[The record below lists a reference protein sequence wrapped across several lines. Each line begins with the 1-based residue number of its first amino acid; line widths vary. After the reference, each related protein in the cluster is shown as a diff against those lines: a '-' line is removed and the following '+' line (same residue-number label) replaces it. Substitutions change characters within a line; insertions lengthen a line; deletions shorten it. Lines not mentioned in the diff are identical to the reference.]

1 MQGISTVDCA
11 KAIAAAACYSG
22 DAWDLVL
29 DKSKVTKA
37 LPIFVVL
44 TVAATGSEMDCGS
57 VISNPETKD
66 KYDFDSPWMRPS
78 CAFMDPTHTFTVPKK
93 QTAAGTVDIMSH
105 VLEAYFSR
113 AQGFMQ
119 DRIAEALLKTCIVN
133 GNIALDN
140 PTDYDARAN
149 LMWASSWAINGL
161 TSCGKGQAWS
171 VHQIEHMCE
180 NDDLQKREALLKE
193 VEFNCRI
200 GQKIGAKALVI
211 NMPKNSF
218 ESGKPYEKE
227 PEQILSDSTAILNC
241 LCELAQK
248 YGIGIGVEVIGSK
261 RSSIRTV
268 RQVNSLFKTV
278 NYPNLGYVL
287 DPYNLFTYDKTL
299 TFDSILEA
307 DPTRIFAAHIN
318 QSEED
323 LPIHLLCK
331 ENRSLCDRGV
341 MNIDRYMK
349 NLQTIG
355 YDGPVS
361 IEVFPKDYWE
371 DDAEWIV
378 SECYKTTKAFMEKNG
393 FIDTVC

>member
-1 MQGISTVDCA
+1 MNNFDLYLNTHVFFGREAASNIPQNINCYGNRVLMVYGGGSIFKNGVYEEVTTILQNGGIEYIELGGIDPNPRIASVREGAKICKENNIDVVLAVGGGSTVDCA

-44 TVAATGSEMDCGS
+44 TVAATGSEMDCGA

-105 VLEAYFSR
+105 VLEAYFIR

-171 VHQIEHMCE
+171 VHQIEHM
-180 NDDLQKREALLKE
+180 L
-193 VEFNCRI
+193 
-200 GQKIGAKALVI
+200 
-211 NMPKNSF
+211 
-218 ESGKPYEKE
+218 SGYYD
-227 PEQILSDSTAILNC
+227 ITHGVGLAILTPVWM
-241 LCELAQK
+241 E
-248 YGIGIGVEVIGSK
+248 
-261 RSSIRTV
+261 
-268 RQVNSLFKTV
+268 
-278 NYPNLGYVL
+278 YVL
-287 DPYNLFTYDKTL
+287 DESSVDKFAEYAKNVWDVDDNDKWNAAREGIRKTRECFTSWGMPTKLSELDIDDRYFRDMAQKAAVRGLDSAYKPLFERDIVN
-299 TFDSILEA
+299 IL
-307 DPTRIFAAHIN
+307 
-318 QSEED
+318 
-323 LPIHLLCK
+323 K
-331 ENRSLCDRGV
+331 RSL
-341 MNIDRYMK
+341 
-349 NLQTIG
+349 
-355 YDGPVS
+355 
-361 IEVFPKDYWE
+361 
-371 DDAEWIV
+371 
-378 SECYKTTKAFMEKNG
+378 
-393 FIDTVC
+393 

>member
-1 MQGISTVDCA
+1 MNNFDLYLNTHVFFGREAASNIPQNINCYGNRVLMVYGGGSIFKNGVYEEVTTILQNGGIEYIELGGIDPNPRIASVREGAKICKENNIDVVLAVGGGSTVDCA

-44 TVAATGSEMDCGS
+44 TVAATGSEMDCGA

-133 GNIALDN
+133 GNVALDN

-171 VHQIEHMCE
+171 VHQIEHM
-180 NDDLQKREALLKE
+180 L
-193 VEFNCRI
+193 
-200 GQKIGAKALVI
+200 
-211 NMPKNSF
+211 
-218 ESGKPYEKE
+218 SGYYD
-227 PEQILSDSTAILNC
+227 ITHGVGLAILTPVWM
-241 LCELAQK
+241 E
-248 YGIGIGVEVIGSK
+248 
-261 RSSIRTV
+261 
-268 RQVNSLFKTV
+268 
-278 NYPNLGYVL
+278 YVL
-287 DPYNLFTYDKTL
+287 DESSVDKFAEYAKNVWDVDDNDKWNAAREGIRKTRECFTSWGMPTKLSELDIDDRYFRDMAQKAAVRGLDSAYKPLFERDIVN
-299 TFDSILEA
+299 IL
-307 DPTRIFAAHIN
+307 
-318 QSEED
+318 
-323 LPIHLLCK
+323 K
-331 ENRSLCDRGV
+331 RSL
-341 MNIDRYMK
+341 
-349 NLQTIG
+349 
-355 YDGPVS
+355 
-361 IEVFPKDYWE
+361 
-371 DDAEWIV
+371 
-378 SECYKTTKAFMEKNG
+378 
-393 FIDTVC
+393 

>member
-1 MQGISTVDCA
+1 MNNFDLYLNTHVFFGREAASNIPQNINCYGNRALMVYGGGSIFKNGVYEEVTTILQNGGIEYIELGGIDPNPRIASVREGAKICKENNIDVVLAVGGGSTVDCA

-44 TVAATGSEMDCGS
+44 TVAATGSEMDCGA

-133 GNIALDN
+133 GNVALDN

-171 VHQIEHMCE
+171 VHQIEHM
-180 NDDLQKREALLKE
+180 L
-193 VEFNCRI
+193 
-200 GQKIGAKALVI
+200 
-211 NMPKNSF
+211 
-218 ESGKPYEKE
+218 SGYYD
-227 PEQILSDSTAILNC
+227 ITHGVGLAILTPVWM
-241 LCELAQK
+241 E
-248 YGIGIGVEVIGSK
+248 
-261 RSSIRTV
+261 
-268 RQVNSLFKTV
+268 
-278 NYPNLGYVL
+278 YVL
-287 DPYNLFTYDKTL
+287 DESSVDKFAEYAKNVWDVDDNDKWNAAREGIRKTRECFTSWGMPTKLSELDIDDRYFGDMAQKAAVRGLDSAYKPLF
-299 TFDSILEA
+299 
-307 DPTRIFAAHIN
+307 
-318 QSEED
+318 EED
-323 LPIHLLCK
+323 IVNILK
-331 ENRSLCDRGV
+331 RSL
-341 MNIDRYMK
+341 
-349 NLQTIG
+349 
-355 YDGPVS
+355 
-361 IEVFPKDYWE
+361 
-371 DDAEWIV
+371 
-378 SECYKTTKAFMEKNG
+378 
-393 FIDTVC
+393 

>member
-1 MQGISTVDCA
+1 MNNFDLYLNTHVFFGRKAASNIPQNINGYGNRVLMVYGGGSIFKNGVYEEVTTILQNGGIKYIELGGIDPNPRIASVREGAKICKENNIDVVLAVGGGSTVDCA

-44 TVAATGSEMDCGS
+44 TVAATGSEMDCGA

-171 VHQIEHMCE
+171 VHQIEHM
-180 NDDLQKREALLKE
+180 
-193 VEFNCRI
+193 
-200 GQKIGAKALVI
+200 
-211 NMPKNSF
+211 
-218 ESGKPYEKE
+218 
-227 PEQILSDSTAILNC
+227 LSAYYDITHGVGLAILTPVWM
-241 LCELAQK
+241 E
-248 YGIGIGVEVIGSK
+248 
-261 RSSIRTV
+261 
-268 RQVNSLFKTV
+268 
-278 NYPNLGYVL
+278 YVL
-287 DPYNLFTYDKTL
+287 DESSVDKFAEYAKNVWDVDDNDKWNAAREGIRKTRECFTSWGMPTKLSELDIDDSYFRDMAQKAAVRGLDSAYKPLFEGDIVN
-299 TFDSILEA
+299 IL
-307 DPTRIFAAHIN
+307 
-318 QSEED
+318 
-323 LPIHLLCK
+323 K
-331 ENRSLCDRGV
+331 RSL
-341 MNIDRYMK
+341 
-349 NLQTIG
+349 
-355 YDGPVS
+355 
-361 IEVFPKDYWE
+361 
-371 DDAEWIV
+371 
-378 SECYKTTKAFMEKNG
+378 
-393 FIDTVC
+393 

>member
-1 MQGISTVDCA
+1 MNNFDLYLNTHVFFGREATSNIPQNINCYGNRVLMVYGGGSIFKNGVYEEVTTILQNGGIEYIELGGIDPNPRIASVREGAKICKENNIDVVLAVGGGSTVDCA

-44 TVAATGSEMDCGS
+44 TVAATGSEMDCGA

-171 VHQIEHMCE
+171 VHQIEHM
-180 NDDLQKREALLKE
+180 L
-193 VEFNCRI
+193 
-200 GQKIGAKALVI
+200 
-211 NMPKNSF
+211 
-218 ESGKPYEKE
+218 SGYYD
-227 PEQILSDSTAILNC
+227 ITHGVGLAILTPVWM
-241 LCELAQK
+241 E
-248 YGIGIGVEVIGSK
+248 
-261 RSSIRTV
+261 
-268 RQVNSLFKTV
+268 
-278 NYPNLGYVL
+278 YVL
-287 DPYNLFTYDKTL
+287 DESSVDKFAEYAKNVWDVDDNDKWNAAREGIRKTRECFTSWGMPTKLSELDIDDRYFGDMAQKAAVRGLDSAYKPLF
-299 TFDSILEA
+299 
-307 DPTRIFAAHIN
+307 
-318 QSEED
+318 EED
-323 LPIHLLCK
+323 IVNILK
-331 ENRSLCDRGV
+331 RSL
-341 MNIDRYMK
+341 
-349 NLQTIG
+349 
-355 YDGPVS
+355 
-361 IEVFPKDYWE
+361 
-371 DDAEWIV
+371 
-378 SECYKTTKAFMEKNG
+378 
-393 FIDTVC
+393 

>member
-1 MQGISTVDCA
+1 MNNFDLYLNTHVFFGREAASNIPQNINCYGNRVLMVYGGGSIFKNGVYEEVTTILQNGGIEYIELGGIDPNPRIASVREGAKICKENNIDVVLAVGGGSTVDCA

-44 TVAATGSEMDCGS
+44 TVAATGSEMDCGA

-171 VHQIEHMCE
+171 VHQIEHM
-180 NDDLQKREALLKE
+180 L
-193 VEFNCRI
+193 
-200 GQKIGAKALVI
+200 
-211 NMPKNSF
+211 
-218 ESGKPYEKE
+218 SGYYD
-227 PEQILSDSTAILNC
+227 ITHGVGLAILTPVWM
-241 LCELAQK
+241 E
-248 YGIGIGVEVIGSK
+248 
-261 RSSIRTV
+261 
-268 RQVNSLFKTV
+268 
-278 NYPNLGYVL
+278 YVL
-287 DPYNLFTYDKTL
+287 DESSVDKFAEYAKNVWDVDDNDKWNAAREGIRKTRECFTSWGMPTKLSELDIDDSYFRDMAQKAAVRGLDSAYKPLFEGDIVN
-299 TFDSILEA
+299 IL
-307 DPTRIFAAHIN
+307 
-318 QSEED
+318 
-323 LPIHLLCK
+323 K
-331 ENRSLCDRGV
+331 RSL
-341 MNIDRYMK
+341 
-349 NLQTIG
+349 
-355 YDGPVS
+355 
-361 IEVFPKDYWE
+361 
-371 DDAEWIV
+371 
-378 SECYKTTKAFMEKNG
+378 
-393 FIDTVC
+393 

>member
-1 MQGISTVDCA
+1 MNNFDLYLNTHVFFGREAASNIPQNINCYGNRVLMVYGGGSIFKNGVYEEVTTILQNGGIEYIELGGIDPNPRIASVREGAKICKENNIDVVLAVGGGSTVDCA

-44 TVAATGSEMDCGS
+44 TVAATGSEMDCGA

-133 GNIALDN
+133 GNVALDN

-171 VHQIEHMCE
+171 VHQIEHM
-180 NDDLQKREALLKE
+180 L
-193 VEFNCRI
+193 
-200 GQKIGAKALVI
+200 
-211 NMPKNSF
+211 
-218 ESGKPYEKE
+218 SGYYD
-227 PEQILSDSTAILNC
+227 ITHGVGLAILTPVWM
-241 LCELAQK
+241 E
-248 YGIGIGVEVIGSK
+248 
-261 RSSIRTV
+261 
-268 RQVNSLFKTV
+268 
-278 NYPNLGYVL
+278 YVL
-287 DPYNLFTYDKTL
+287 DESSVDKFAEYAKNVWDVDDNDKWNAAREGIRKTRECFTSWGMPTKLSELDIADRYFGDMAQKAAVRGLDTAYKPLF
-299 TFDSILEA
+299 
-307 DPTRIFAAHIN
+307 
-318 QSEED
+318 EED
-323 LPIHLLCK
+323 IVNILK
-331 ENRSLCDRGV
+331 RSL
-341 MNIDRYMK
+341 
-349 NLQTIG
+349 
-355 YDGPVS
+355 
-361 IEVFPKDYWE
+361 
-371 DDAEWIV
+371 
-378 SECYKTTKAFMEKNG
+378 
-393 FIDTVC
+393 

>member
-1 MQGISTVDCA
+1 MNNFDLYLNTHVFFGRKAASNIPQNINGYGNRVLMVYGGGSIFKNGVYEEVTTILQNGGIEYIELGGIDPNPRIASVREGAKICRENNIDVVLAVGGGSTVDCA

-44 TVAATGSEMDCGS
+44 TVAATGSEMDCGA

-171 VHQIEHMCE
+171 VHQIEHM
-180 NDDLQKREALLKE
+180 
-193 VEFNCRI
+193 
-200 GQKIGAKALVI
+200 
-211 NMPKNSF
+211 
-218 ESGKPYEKE
+218 
-227 PEQILSDSTAILNC
+227 LSAYYDITHGVGLAILTPVWM
-241 LCELAQK
+241 E
-248 YGIGIGVEVIGSK
+248 
-261 RSSIRTV
+261 
-268 RQVNSLFKTV
+268 
-278 NYPNLGYVL
+278 YVL
-287 DPYNLFTYDKTL
+287 DESSVDKFAEYAKNVWDVDDNDKWNAAREGIRKTRECFTSWGMPTKLSELDIDDSYFRDMAQKAAVRGLDSAYKPLFEGDIVN
-299 TFDSILEA
+299 IL
-307 DPTRIFAAHIN
+307 
-318 QSEED
+318 
-323 LPIHLLCK
+323 K
-331 ENRSLCDRGV
+331 RSL
-341 MNIDRYMK
+341 
-349 NLQTIG
+349 
-355 YDGPVS
+355 
-361 IEVFPKDYWE
+361 
-371 DDAEWIV
+371 
-378 SECYKTTKAFMEKNG
+378 
-393 FIDTVC
+393 

>member
-1 MQGISTVDCA
+1 MNNFDLYLNTHVFFGRGAASNIPQNINCYGNRVLMVYGGGSIFKNGVYEEVTTILQNGGIEYIELGGIDPNPRIASVREGAKICKENNIDVVLAVGGGSTVHCA

-113 AQGFMQ
+113 AQGFIQ

-171 VHQIEHMCE
+171 VHQIEHM
-180 NDDLQKREALLKE
+180 L
-193 VEFNCRI
+193 
-200 GQKIGAKALVI
+200 
-211 NMPKNSF
+211 
-218 ESGKPYEKE
+218 SGYYD
-227 PEQILSDSTAILNC
+227 ITHGVGLAILTPVWM
-241 LCELAQK
+241 E
-248 YGIGIGVEVIGSK
+248 
-261 RSSIRTV
+261 
-268 RQVNSLFKTV
+268 
-278 NYPNLGYVL
+278 YVL
-287 DPYNLFTYDKTL
+287 DESSVDKFAEYAKNVWDVDDNDKWNAAREGIRKTRECFTSWGMPTKLSELDIDDSYFRDMAQKAAVRGLDSAYKPLF
-299 TFDSILEA
+299 
-307 DPTRIFAAHIN
+307 
-318 QSEED
+318 EED
-323 LPIHLLCK
+323 IVNILK
-331 ENRSLCDRGV
+331 RSL
-341 MNIDRYMK
+341 
-349 NLQTIG
+349 
-355 YDGPVS
+355 
-361 IEVFPKDYWE
+361 
-371 DDAEWIV
+371 
-378 SECYKTTKAFMEKNG
+378 
-393 FIDTVC
+393 

>member
-1 MQGISTVDCA
+1 MNNFDLYLNTHVFFGREAASNIPQNINCYGNRVLMVYGGGSIFKNGVYEEVTTILQNGGIEYIELGGIDPNPRIASVREGAKICKENNIDVVLAVGGGSTVDCA

-44 TVAATGSEMDCGS
+44 TVAATGSEMDCGA

-171 VHQIEHMCE
+171 VHQIEHM
-180 NDDLQKREALLKE
+180 L
-193 VEFNCRI
+193 
-200 GQKIGAKALVI
+200 
-211 NMPKNSF
+211 
-218 ESGKPYEKE
+218 SGYYD
-227 PEQILSDSTAILNC
+227 ITHGVGLAILTPVWM
-241 LCELAQK
+241 E
-248 YGIGIGVEVIGSK
+248 
-261 RSSIRTV
+261 
-268 RQVNSLFKTV
+268 
-278 NYPNLGYVL
+278 YVL
-287 DPYNLFTYDKTL
+287 DESSVDKFAEYAKNVWDVDDNDKWNAAREGIRKTRECFTSWGMPTKLSELDIDDRYFGDMAQKAAVRGLDSAYKPLF
-299 TFDSILEA
+299 
-307 DPTRIFAAHIN
+307 
-318 QSEED
+318 EED
-323 LPIHLLCK
+323 IVNILK
-331 ENRSLCDRGV
+331 RSL
-341 MNIDRYMK
+341 
-349 NLQTIG
+349 
-355 YDGPVS
+355 
-361 IEVFPKDYWE
+361 
-371 DDAEWIV
+371 
-378 SECYKTTKAFMEKNG
+378 
-393 FIDTVC
+393 

>member
-1 MQGISTVDCA
+1 MNNFDLYLNTHVFFGREATSNIPQNINCYGNRVLMVYGGGSIFKNGVYEEVTTILQNGGIEYIELGGIDPNPRIASVREGAKICKENNIDVVLAVGGGSTVDCA

-44 TVAATGSEMDCGS
+44 TVAATGSEMDCGA

-93 QTAAGTVDIMSH
+93 QTAAGTVDIISH

-171 VHQIEHMCE
+171 VHQIEHM
-180 NDDLQKREALLKE
+180 L
-193 VEFNCRI
+193 
-200 GQKIGAKALVI
+200 
-211 NMPKNSF
+211 
-218 ESGKPYEKE
+218 SGYYD
-227 PEQILSDSTAILNC
+227 ITHGVGLAILTPVWM
-241 LCELAQK
+241 E
-248 YGIGIGVEVIGSK
+248 
-261 RSSIRTV
+261 
-268 RQVNSLFKTV
+268 
-278 NYPNLGYVL
+278 YVL
-287 DPYNLFTYDKTL
+287 DESSVDKFAEYAKNVWDVDDNDKWNAAREGIRKTRECFTSWGMPTKLSELDIDDRYFRDMAQKAAVRGLDSAYKPLF
-299 TFDSILEA
+299 
-307 DPTRIFAAHIN
+307 
-318 QSEED
+318 EED
-323 LPIHLLCK
+323 IVNILK
-331 ENRSLCDRGV
+331 RSL
-341 MNIDRYMK
+341 
-349 NLQTIG
+349 
-355 YDGPVS
+355 
-361 IEVFPKDYWE
+361 
-371 DDAEWIV
+371 
-378 SECYKTTKAFMEKNG
+378 
-393 FIDTVC
+393 

>member
-1 MQGISTVDCA
+1 MNNFDLYLNTHVFFGREAASNIPQNINCYGNRVLMVYGGGSIFKNGVYEEVTTILQNGGIEYIELGGIDPNPRIASVREGAKICKENNIDVVLAVGGGSTVDCA

-44 TVAATGSEMDCGS
+44 TVAATGSEMDCGA

-113 AQGFMQ
+113 AQGFMK

-133 GNIALDN
+133 GTIALDN

-171 VHQIEHMCE
+171 VHQIEHM
-180 NDDLQKREALLKE
+180 L
-193 VEFNCRI
+193 
-200 GQKIGAKALVI
+200 
-211 NMPKNSF
+211 
-218 ESGKPYEKE
+218 SGYYD
-227 PEQILSDSTAILNC
+227 ITHGVGLAILTPVWM
-241 LCELAQK
+241 E
-248 YGIGIGVEVIGSK
+248 
-261 RSSIRTV
+261 
-268 RQVNSLFKTV
+268 
-278 NYPNLGYVL
+278 YVL
-287 DPYNLFTYDKTL
+287 DESSVDKFAEYAKNVWDVDDNDKWNAAREGIRKTRECFTSWGMPTKLSELDIDDRYFRDMAQKAAVRGLDSAYKPLFERDIVN
-299 TFDSILEA
+299 IL
-307 DPTRIFAAHIN
+307 
-318 QSEED
+318 
-323 LPIHLLCK
+323 K
-331 ENRSLCDRGV
+331 RSL
-341 MNIDRYMK
+341 
-349 NLQTIG
+349 
-355 YDGPVS
+355 
-361 IEVFPKDYWE
+361 
-371 DDAEWIV
+371 
-378 SECYKTTKAFMEKNG
+378 
-393 FIDTVC
+393 

>member
-1 MQGISTVDCA
+1 MNNFDLYLNTHVFFGREATSNIPQNINCYGNRVLMVYGGGSIFKNGVYEEVTTILQNGGIEYIELGGIDPNPRIASVREGAKICKENNIDVVLAVGGGSTVDCA

-44 TVAATGSEMDCGS
+44 TIAATGSEMDCGA

-171 VHQIEHMCE
+171 VHQIEHM
-180 NDDLQKREALLKE
+180 L
-193 VEFNCRI
+193 
-200 GQKIGAKALVI
+200 
-211 NMPKNSF
+211 
-218 ESGKPYEKE
+218 SGYYD
-227 PEQILSDSTAILNC
+227 ITHGVGLAILTPVWM
-241 LCELAQK
+241 E
-248 YGIGIGVEVIGSK
+248 
-261 RSSIRTV
+261 
-268 RQVNSLFKTV
+268 
-278 NYPNLGYVL
+278 YVL
-287 DPYNLFTYDKTL
+287 DESSVDKFAEYAKNVWDVDDNDKWNAAREGIRKTRECFTSWGMPTKLSELDIDDRYFRDMAQKAAVRGLDSAYKPLF
-299 TFDSILEA
+299 
-307 DPTRIFAAHIN
+307 
-318 QSEED
+318 EED
-323 LPIHLLCK
+323 IVNILK
-331 ENRSLCDRGV
+331 RSL
-341 MNIDRYMK
+341 
-349 NLQTIG
+349 
-355 YDGPVS
+355 
-361 IEVFPKDYWE
+361 
-371 DDAEWIV
+371 
-378 SECYKTTKAFMEKNG
+378 
-393 FIDTVC
+393 

>member
-1 MQGISTVDCA
+1 MNNFDLYLNTHVFFGRKAASNIPQNINGYGNRVLMVYGGGSIFKNGVYEEVTTILQNGGIEYIELGGIDPNPRIASVREGAKICKENNIDVVLAVGGGSTVDCA

-44 TVAATGSEMDCGS
+44 TVAATGSEMDCGA

-78 CAFMDPTHTFTVPKK
+78 CACMDPTHTFTVPKK

-113 AQGFMQ
+113 AQGFIQ

-171 VHQIEHMCE
+171 VHQIEHM
-180 NDDLQKREALLKE
+180 
-193 VEFNCRI
+193 
-200 GQKIGAKALVI
+200 
-211 NMPKNSF
+211 
-218 ESGKPYEKE
+218 
-227 PEQILSDSTAILNC
+227 LSAYYDITHGVGLAILTPVWM
-241 LCELAQK
+241 E
-248 YGIGIGVEVIGSK
+248 
-261 RSSIRTV
+261 
-268 RQVNSLFKTV
+268 
-278 NYPNLGYVL
+278 YVL
-287 DPYNLFTYDKTL
+287 DESSVDKFAEYAKNVWDVDDNDKWNAAREGIRKTRECFTSWGMPTKLSELDIDDSYFRDMAQKAAVRGLDSAYKPLFEGDIVN
-299 TFDSILEA
+299 IL
-307 DPTRIFAAHIN
+307 
-318 QSEED
+318 
-323 LPIHLLCK
+323 K
-331 ENRSLCDRGV
+331 RSL
-341 MNIDRYMK
+341 
-349 NLQTIG
+349 
-355 YDGPVS
+355 
-361 IEVFPKDYWE
+361 
-371 DDAEWIV
+371 
-378 SECYKTTKAFMEKNG
+378 
-393 FIDTVC
+393 

>member
-1 MQGISTVDCA
+1 MNNFDLYLNTHVFFGREAASNIPQNINCYGNRVLMVYGGGSIFKNGVYEEVTTILQNGGIEYIELGGIDPNPRIASVREGAKICKENNIDVVLAVGGGSTVDCA

-44 TVAATGSEMDCGS
+44 TVAATGSEMDCGA

-133 GNIALDN
+133 GNVALDN

-171 VHQIEHMCE
+171 VHQIEHM
-180 NDDLQKREALLKE
+180 L
-193 VEFNCRI
+193 
-200 GQKIGAKALVI
+200 
-211 NMPKNSF
+211 
-218 ESGKPYEKE
+218 SGYYD
-227 PEQILSDSTAILNC
+227 ITHGVGLAILTPVWM
-241 LCELAQK
+241 E
-248 YGIGIGVEVIGSK
+248 
-261 RSSIRTV
+261 
-268 RQVNSLFKTV
+268 
-278 NYPNLGYVL
+278 YVL
-287 DPYNLFTYDKTL
+287 DESSVDKFAEYAKNVWDVDDNDKWNAAREGIRKTRECFTSWGMPTKLSELDIDDRYFGDMAQKAAVRVLDSAYKPLF
-299 TFDSILEA
+299 
-307 DPTRIFAAHIN
+307 
-318 QSEED
+318 EED
-323 LPIHLLCK
+323 IVNILK
-331 ENRSLCDRGV
+331 RSL
-341 MNIDRYMK
+341 
-349 NLQTIG
+349 
-355 YDGPVS
+355 
-361 IEVFPKDYWE
+361 
-371 DDAEWIV
+371 
-378 SECYKTTKAFMEKNG
+378 
-393 FIDTVC
+393 

>member
-1 MQGISTVDCA
+1 MNNFDLYLNTHVFFGRKAASNIPQNINCYGNRVLMVYGGGSIFKNGVYEEVTSILQNGGIEYIELGGIDPNPRIASVREGAKICKENNIDVVLAVGGGSTVDCA

-78 CAFMDPTHTFTVPKK
+78 CTFMDPTHTFTVPKK

-133 GNIALDN
+133 GNVALDN

-171 VHQIEHMCE
+171 VHQIEHM
-180 NDDLQKREALLKE
+180 L
-193 VEFNCRI
+193 
-200 GQKIGAKALVI
+200 
-211 NMPKNSF
+211 
-218 ESGKPYEKE
+218 SGYYD
-227 PEQILSDSTAILNC
+227 ITHGVGLAILTPVWM
-241 LCELAQK
+241 E
-248 YGIGIGVEVIGSK
+248 
-261 RSSIRTV
+261 
-268 RQVNSLFKTV
+268 
-278 NYPNLGYVL
+278 YVL
-287 DPYNLFTYDKTL
+287 DESSVDKFAEYAKNVWDVDDNDKWNAAREGIRKTRECFTSWGMPTKLSELDIDDSYFTDMAQKAAVRGLDSAYKPLF
-299 TFDSILEA
+299 
-307 DPTRIFAAHIN
+307 
-318 QSEED
+318 EED
-323 LPIHLLCK
+323 IVNILK
-331 ENRSLCDRGV
+331 RSL
-341 MNIDRYMK
+341 
-349 NLQTIG
+349 
-355 YDGPVS
+355 
-361 IEVFPKDYWE
+361 
-371 DDAEWIV
+371 
-378 SECYKTTKAFMEKNG
+378 
-393 FIDTVC
+393 

>member
-1 MQGISTVDCA
+1 MNNFDLYLNTHVFFGREAASNIPQNINCYGNRVLMVYGGGSIFKNGVYEEVTTILQNGGIEYIELGGIDPNPRIASVREGAKTCKENNIDVVLAVGGGSTVDCA

-44 TVAATGSEMDCGS
+44 TVAATGSEMDCGA

-133 GNIALDN
+133 GNVALDN

-171 VHQIEHMCE
+171 VHQIEHM
-180 NDDLQKREALLKE
+180 L
-193 VEFNCRI
+193 
-200 GQKIGAKALVI
+200 
-211 NMPKNSF
+211 
-218 ESGKPYEKE
+218 SGYYD
-227 PEQILSDSTAILNC
+227 ITHGVGLAILTPVWM
-241 LCELAQK
+241 E
-248 YGIGIGVEVIGSK
+248 
-261 RSSIRTV
+261 
-268 RQVNSLFKTV
+268 
-278 NYPNLGYVL
+278 YVL
-287 DPYNLFTYDKTL
+287 DESSVDKFAEYAKNVWDVDDNDKWNAAREGIRKTRECFTSWGMPTKLSELDIDDRYFGDMAQKAAVRGLDSAYKPLF
-299 TFDSILEA
+299 
-307 DPTRIFAAHIN
+307 
-318 QSEED
+318 EED
-323 LPIHLLCK
+323 IVNILK
-331 ENRSLCDRGV
+331 RSL
-341 MNIDRYMK
+341 
-349 NLQTIG
+349 
-355 YDGPVS
+355 
-361 IEVFPKDYWE
+361 
-371 DDAEWIV
+371 
-378 SECYKTTKAFMEKNG
+378 
-393 FIDTVC
+393 

>member
-1 MQGISTVDCA
+1 MNNFDLYLNTHVFFGREAASNIPQNINCYGNRVLMVYGGGSIFKNGVYEEVTTILQNGGIEYIELGGIDPNPRIASVREGAKICKENNIDVVLAVGGGSTVDCA

-44 TVAATGSEMDCGS
+44 TVAATGSEMDCGA

-133 GNIALDN
+133 GNVALDN

-171 VHQIEHMCE
+171 VHQIEHM
-180 NDDLQKREALLKE
+180 L
-193 VEFNCRI
+193 
-200 GQKIGAKALVI
+200 
-211 NMPKNSF
+211 
-218 ESGKPYEKE
+218 SGYYD
-227 PEQILSDSTAILNC
+227 ITHGVGLAILTPVWM
-241 LCELAQK
+241 E
-248 YGIGIGVEVIGSK
+248 
-261 RSSIRTV
+261 
-268 RQVNSLFKTV
+268 
-278 NYPNLGYVL
+278 YVL
-287 DPYNLFTYDKTL
+287 DESSVDKFAEYAKNVWDVDDNDKWNAAREGIRKTRECFTSWGMPTKLSELDIDDRYFVDMAQKAAVRGLDSAYKPLF
-299 TFDSILEA
+299 
-307 DPTRIFAAHIN
+307 
-318 QSEED
+318 EED
-323 LPIHLLCK
+323 IVNILK
-331 ENRSLCDRGV
+331 RSL
-341 MNIDRYMK
+341 
-349 NLQTIG
+349 
-355 YDGPVS
+355 
-361 IEVFPKDYWE
+361 
-371 DDAEWIV
+371 
-378 SECYKTTKAFMEKNG
+378 
-393 FIDTVC
+393 

>member
-1 MQGISTVDCA
+1 MNNFDLYLNTHVFFGREAASNIPQNINCYGNRVLMVYGGGSIFKNGVYEEVTTILQNGGIEYIELGGIDPNPRIASVREGAKICKENNIDVVLAVGGGSTVDCA

-44 TVAATGSEMDCGS
+44 TVAATGSEMDCGA

-171 VHQIEHMCE
+171 VHQIEHMLRGYY
-180 NDDLQKREALLKE
+180 DITHGVGL
-193 VEFNCRI
+193 
-200 GQKIGAKALVI
+200 
-211 NMPKNSF
+211 
-218 ESGKPYEKE
+218 
-227 PEQILSDSTAILNC
+227 AILTPVWM
-241 LCELAQK
+241 E
-248 YGIGIGVEVIGSK
+248 
-261 RSSIRTV
+261 
-268 RQVNSLFKTV
+268 
-278 NYPNLGYVL
+278 YVL
-287 DPYNLFTYDKTL
+287 DESSVDKFAEYAKNVWDVDDNDKWNAAREGIRKTRECFTSWGMPTKLSELDIDDRYFRDMAQKAAVRGLDSAYKPLFERDIVN
-299 TFDSILEA
+299 IL
-307 DPTRIFAAHIN
+307 
-318 QSEED
+318 
-323 LPIHLLCK
+323 K
-331 ENRSLCDRGV
+331 RSL
-341 MNIDRYMK
+341 
-349 NLQTIG
+349 
-355 YDGPVS
+355 
-361 IEVFPKDYWE
+361 
-371 DDAEWIV
+371 
-378 SECYKTTKAFMEKNG
+378 
-393 FIDTVC
+393 

>member
-1 MQGISTVDCA
+1 MNNFDLYLNTHVFFGREATSNIPQNINCYGNRVLMVYGGGSIFKNGVYEEVTTILQNGGIEYIELGGIDPNPRIASVREGAKICKENNIDVVLAVGGGSTVDCA

-44 TVAATGSEMDCGS
+44 TVAATGSEMDCGA

-171 VHQIEHMCE
+171 VHQIEQM
-180 NDDLQKREALLKE
+180 L
-193 VEFNCRI
+193 
-200 GQKIGAKALVI
+200 
-211 NMPKNSF
+211 
-218 ESGKPYEKE
+218 SGYYD
-227 PEQILSDSTAILNC
+227 ITHGVGLAILTPVWM
-241 LCELAQK
+241 E
-248 YGIGIGVEVIGSK
+248 
-261 RSSIRTV
+261 
-268 RQVNSLFKTV
+268 
-278 NYPNLGYVL
+278 YVL
-287 DPYNLFTYDKTL
+287 DESSVDKFAEYAKNVWDVDDNDKWNAAREGIRKTRECFTSWGMPTKLSELDIDDRYFRDMAQKAAVRGLDSAYKPLF
-299 TFDSILEA
+299 
-307 DPTRIFAAHIN
+307 
-318 QSEED
+318 EED
-323 LPIHLLCK
+323 IVNILK
-331 ENRSLCDRGV
+331 RSL
-341 MNIDRYMK
+341 
-349 NLQTIG
+349 
-355 YDGPVS
+355 
-361 IEVFPKDYWE
+361 
-371 DDAEWIV
+371 
-378 SECYKTTKAFMEKNG
+378 
-393 FIDTVC
+393 

>member
-1 MQGISTVDCA
+1 MNNFDLYLNTHVFFGREAASNIPQNINCYGNRVLMVYGGGSIFKNGVYEEVTTILQNGGIEYIELGGIDPNPRIASVREGAKICKENNIDVVLAVGGGSTVDCA

-44 TVAATGSEMDCGS
+44 TVAATGSEMDCGA

-133 GNIALDN
+133 GNVALDN

-171 VHQIEHMCE
+171 VHQIEHM
-180 NDDLQKREALLKE
+180 L
-193 VEFNCRI
+193 
-200 GQKIGAKALVI
+200 
-211 NMPKNSF
+211 
-218 ESGKPYEKE
+218 SGYYD
-227 PEQILSDSTAILNC
+227 ITHGVGLAILTPVWM
-241 LCELAQK
+241 E
-248 YGIGIGVEVIGSK
+248 
-261 RSSIRTV
+261 
-268 RQVNSLFKTV
+268 
-278 NYPNLGYVL
+278 YVL
-287 DPYNLFTYDKTL
+287 DESSVDKFAEYAKNVWDVDDNDKWNAAREGIRKTRECFTSWGMPTKLSELDIDDRYFGDMAQRAAVRGLDSAYKPLF
-299 TFDSILEA
+299 
-307 DPTRIFAAHIN
+307 
-318 QSEED
+318 EED
-323 LPIHLLCK
+323 IVNILK
-331 ENRSLCDRGV
+331 RSL
-341 MNIDRYMK
+341 
-349 NLQTIG
+349 
-355 YDGPVS
+355 
-361 IEVFPKDYWE
+361 
-371 DDAEWIV
+371 
-378 SECYKTTKAFMEKNG
+378 
-393 FIDTVC
+393 

>member
-1 MQGISTVDCA
+1 MNNFDLYLNTHVFFGRKAASNIPQNINGYGNRVLMVYGGGSIFKNGVYEEVTTILQNGGIEYIELGGIDPNPRIASVREGAKICKENNIDVVLAVGGGSTVDCA

-133 GNIALDN
+133 GNVALDN

-171 VHQIEHMCE
+171 VHQIEHM
-180 NDDLQKREALLKE
+180 L
-193 VEFNCRI
+193 
-200 GQKIGAKALVI
+200 
-211 NMPKNSF
+211 
-218 ESGKPYEKE
+218 SGYYD
-227 PEQILSDSTAILNC
+227 ITHGVGLAILTPVWM
-241 LCELAQK
+241 E
-248 YGIGIGVEVIGSK
+248 
-261 RSSIRTV
+261 
-268 RQVNSLFKTV
+268 
-278 NYPNLGYVL
+278 YVL
-287 DPYNLFTYDKTL
+287 DESSVDKFAEYAKNVWDVDDNDKWNAAREGIRKTRECFTSWGMPTKLSELDIDDRYFRDMAQKAAVRGLDSAYKPLFEGDIVN
-299 TFDSILEA
+299 IL
-307 DPTRIFAAHIN
+307 
-318 QSEED
+318 
-323 LPIHLLCK
+323 K
-331 ENRSLCDRGV
+331 RSL
-341 MNIDRYMK
+341 
-349 NLQTIG
+349 
-355 YDGPVS
+355 
-361 IEVFPKDYWE
+361 
-371 DDAEWIV
+371 
-378 SECYKTTKAFMEKNG
+378 
-393 FIDTVC
+393 

>member
-1 MQGISTVDCA
+1 MNNFDLYLNTHVFFGREAASNIPQNINCYGNRVLMVYGGGSIFKNGVYEEVTTILQNGGIEYIELGGIDPNPRIASVREGAKICKENNIDVVLAVGGGSTVDCA
-11 KAIAAAACYSG
+11 KAIAAATCYSG

-44 TVAATGSEMDCGS
+44 TVAATGSEMDCGA

-133 GNIALDN
+133 GNVALDN

-171 VHQIEHMCE
+171 VHQIEHM
-180 NDDLQKREALLKE
+180 L
-193 VEFNCRI
+193 
-200 GQKIGAKALVI
+200 
-211 NMPKNSF
+211 
-218 ESGKPYEKE
+218 SGYYD
-227 PEQILSDSTAILNC
+227 ITHGVGLAILTPVWM
-241 LCELAQK
+241 E
-248 YGIGIGVEVIGSK
+248 
-261 RSSIRTV
+261 
-268 RQVNSLFKTV
+268 
-278 NYPNLGYVL
+278 YVL
-287 DPYNLFTYDKTL
+287 DESSVDKFAEYAKNVWDVDDNDKWNAAREGIRKTRECFTSWGMPTKLSELDIDDRYFGDMAQKAAVRGLDSAYKPLF
-299 TFDSILEA
+299 
-307 DPTRIFAAHIN
+307 
-318 QSEED
+318 EED
-323 LPIHLLCK
+323 IVNILK
-331 ENRSLCDRGV
+331 RSL
-341 MNIDRYMK
+341 
-349 NLQTIG
+349 
-355 YDGPVS
+355 
-361 IEVFPKDYWE
+361 
-371 DDAEWIV
+371 
-378 SECYKTTKAFMEKNG
+378 
-393 FIDTVC
+393 

>member
-1 MQGISTVDCA
+1 MNNFDLYLNTHVFFGREAASNIPQNINCYGNRVLMVYGGGSIFKNGVYEEVTTILQNGGIEYIELGGIDPNPRIASVREGAKICKENNIDVVLAVGGGSTVDCA

-22 DAWDLVL
+22 DAWYLVL

-133 GNIALDN
+133 GNVALDN

-171 VHQIEHMCE
+171 VHQIEHM
-180 NDDLQKREALLKE
+180 L
-193 VEFNCRI
+193 
-200 GQKIGAKALVI
+200 
-211 NMPKNSF
+211 
-218 ESGKPYEKE
+218 SGYYD
-227 PEQILSDSTAILNC
+227 ITHGVGLAILTPVWM
-241 LCELAQK
+241 E
-248 YGIGIGVEVIGSK
+248 
-261 RSSIRTV
+261 
-268 RQVNSLFKTV
+268 
-278 NYPNLGYVL
+278 YVL
-287 DPYNLFTYDKTL
+287 DESSVDKFAEYAKNVWDVDDNDKWNAAREGIRKTRECFTSWGMPTKLSELDIDDRYFGDMAQKAAVRGLDSAYKPLF
-299 TFDSILEA
+299 
-307 DPTRIFAAHIN
+307 
-318 QSEED
+318 EED
-323 LPIHLLCK
+323 IVNILK
-331 ENRSLCDRGV
+331 RSL
-341 MNIDRYMK
+341 
-349 NLQTIG
+349 
-355 YDGPVS
+355 
-361 IEVFPKDYWE
+361 
-371 DDAEWIV
+371 
-378 SECYKTTKAFMEKNG
+378 
-393 FIDTVC
+393 

>member
-1 MQGISTVDCA
+1 MNNFDLYLNTHVFFGREATSNIPQNINCYGNRVLMVYGGGSIFKNGVYEEVTTILQNGGIEYIELGGIDPNPRIASVREGAKICKENNIDVVLAVGGGSTVDCA
-11 KAIAAAACYSG
+11 KAIAAAACDSG

-44 TVAATGSEMDCGS
+44 TVAATGSEMDCGA

-171 VHQIEHMCE
+171 VHQIEHM
-180 NDDLQKREALLKE
+180 L
-193 VEFNCRI
+193 
-200 GQKIGAKALVI
+200 
-211 NMPKNSF
+211 
-218 ESGKPYEKE
+218 SGYYD
-227 PEQILSDSTAILNC
+227 ITHGVGLAILTPVWM
-241 LCELAQK
+241 E
-248 YGIGIGVEVIGSK
+248 
-261 RSSIRTV
+261 
-268 RQVNSLFKTV
+268 
-278 NYPNLGYVL
+278 YVL
-287 DPYNLFTYDKTL
+287 DESSVDKFAEYAKNVWDVDDNDKWNAAREGIRKTRECFTSWGMPTKLSELDIDDRYFRDMAQKAAVRGLDSAYKPLF
-299 TFDSILEA
+299 
-307 DPTRIFAAHIN
+307 
-318 QSEED
+318 EED
-323 LPIHLLCK
+323 IVNILK
-331 ENRSLCDRGV
+331 RSL
-341 MNIDRYMK
+341 
-349 NLQTIG
+349 
-355 YDGPVS
+355 
-361 IEVFPKDYWE
+361 
-371 DDAEWIV
+371 
-378 SECYKTTKAFMEKNG
+378 
-393 FIDTVC
+393 

>member
-1 MQGISTVDCA
+1 MNNFDLYLNTHVFFGRKAASNIPQNINCYGNRVLMVYGGGSIFKNGVYEEVTTILQNGGIEYIELGGIDPNPRIASVREGAKICKENNIDVVLAVGGGSTVDCA

-44 TVAATGSEMDCGS
+44 TVAATGSEMDCGA

-133 GNIALDN
+133 GNVALDN

-171 VHQIEHMCE
+171 VHQIEHM
-180 NDDLQKREALLKE
+180 L
-193 VEFNCRI
+193 
-200 GQKIGAKALVI
+200 
-211 NMPKNSF
+211 
-218 ESGKPYEKE
+218 SGYYD
-227 PEQILSDSTAILNC
+227 ITHGVGLAILTPVWM
-241 LCELAQK
+241 E
-248 YGIGIGVEVIGSK
+248 
-261 RSSIRTV
+261 
-268 RQVNSLFKTV
+268 
-278 NYPNLGYVL
+278 YVL
-287 DPYNLFTYDKTL
+287 DESSVDKFAEYAKNVWDVDDNDKWNAAREGIRKTRECFTSWGMPTKLSELDIDDRYFGDMAQKAAVRGLDSAYKPLF
-299 TFDSILEA
+299 
-307 DPTRIFAAHIN
+307 
-318 QSEED
+318 EED
-323 LPIHLLCK
+323 IVNILK
-331 ENRSLCDRGV
+331 RSL
-341 MNIDRYMK
+341 
-349 NLQTIG
+349 
-355 YDGPVS
+355 
-361 IEVFPKDYWE
+361 
-371 DDAEWIV
+371 
-378 SECYKTTKAFMEKNG
+378 
-393 FIDTVC
+393 

>member
-1 MQGISTVDCA
+1 MNNFDLYLNTHVFFGREATSNIPQNINCYGNRVLMVYGGGSIFKNGVYEEVTTILQNGGIEYIELGGIDPNPRIASVREGAKICKENNIDVVLAVGGGSTVDCA

-44 TVAATGSEMDCGS
+44 TVAATGSEMDCGA

-133 GNIALDN
+133 GNIALDK

-171 VHQIEHMCE
+171 VHQIEHM
-180 NDDLQKREALLKE
+180 L
-193 VEFNCRI
+193 
-200 GQKIGAKALVI
+200 
-211 NMPKNSF
+211 
-218 ESGKPYEKE
+218 SGYYD
-227 PEQILSDSTAILNC
+227 ITHGVGLAILTPVWM
-241 LCELAQK
+241 E
-248 YGIGIGVEVIGSK
+248 
-261 RSSIRTV
+261 
-268 RQVNSLFKTV
+268 
-278 NYPNLGYVL
+278 YVL
-287 DPYNLFTYDKTL
+287 DESSVDKFAEYAKNVWDVDDNDKWNAAREGIRKTRECFTSWGMPTKLSELDIDDRYFRDMAQKAAVRGLDSAYKPLF
-299 TFDSILEA
+299 
-307 DPTRIFAAHIN
+307 
-318 QSEED
+318 EED
-323 LPIHLLCK
+323 IVNILK
-331 ENRSLCDRGV
+331 RSL
-341 MNIDRYMK
+341 
-349 NLQTIG
+349 
-355 YDGPVS
+355 
-361 IEVFPKDYWE
+361 
-371 DDAEWIV
+371 
-378 SECYKTTKAFMEKNG
+378 
-393 FIDTVC
+393 

>member
-1 MQGISTVDCA
+1 MNNFDLYLNTHVFFGREAASNIPQNINCYGNRVLMVYGGGSIFKNGVYEEVTTILQNGGIEYIELGGIDPNPRIASVREGAKICKENNIDVVLAVGGGSTVDCA

-44 TVAATGSEMDCGS
+44 TVAATGSEMDCGA

-133 GNIALDN
+133 GNVALDN

-171 VHQIEHMCE
+171 VHQIEHM
-180 NDDLQKREALLKE
+180 L
-193 VEFNCRI
+193 
-200 GQKIGAKALVI
+200 
-211 NMPKNSF
+211 
-218 ESGKPYEKE
+218 SGYYD
-227 PEQILSDSTAILNC
+227 ITHGVGLAILTPVWM
-241 LCELAQK
+241 E
-248 YGIGIGVEVIGSK
+248 
-261 RSSIRTV
+261 
-268 RQVNSLFKTV
+268 
-278 NYPNLGYVL
+278 YVL
-287 DPYNLFTYDKTL
+287 DESSVDKFAEYAKNVWDVDDNDKWNAAREGIRKTRECFTSWGMPTKLSELDIDDRYFGDMAQKAAVRG
-299 TFDSILEA
+299 FDSAYKPL
-307 DPTRIFAAHIN
+307 F
-318 QSEED
+318 EED
-323 LPIHLLCK
+323 IVNILK
-331 ENRSLCDRGV
+331 RSL
-341 MNIDRYMK
+341 
-349 NLQTIG
+349 
-355 YDGPVS
+355 
-361 IEVFPKDYWE
+361 
-371 DDAEWIV
+371 
-378 SECYKTTKAFMEKNG
+378 
-393 FIDTVC
+393 

>member
-1 MQGISTVDCA
+1 MNNFDLYLNTHVFFGREAASNIPQNINCYGNRVLMVYGGGSIFKNGVYEEVTTILQNGGIEYIELGGIDPNPRIASVREGAKICKENNIDVVLAVGGGSTVDCA

-44 TVAATGSEMDCGS
+44 TVAATGSEMDCGA

-133 GNIALDN
+133 GNVALDN

-171 VHQIEHMCE
+171 VHQIEHM
-180 NDDLQKREALLKE
+180 L
-193 VEFNCRI
+193 
-200 GQKIGAKALVI
+200 
-211 NMPKNSF
+211 
-218 ESGKPYEKE
+218 SGYYD
-227 PEQILSDSTAILNC
+227 ITHGVGLAILTPVWM
-241 LCELAQK
+241 E
-248 YGIGIGVEVIGSK
+248 
-261 RSSIRTV
+261 
-268 RQVNSLFKTV
+268 
-278 NYPNLGYVL
+278 YVL
-287 DPYNLFTYDKTL
+287 DESSVDKFAEYAKNVWDVDDNDKWNAAREGIRKTRECFTSWGMPTKLSELDIDDRYFRDMAQKAAVRGLDSAYKPLF
-299 TFDSILEA
+299 
-307 DPTRIFAAHIN
+307 
-318 QSEED
+318 EED
-323 LPIHLLCK
+323 IVNILK
-331 ENRSLCDRGV
+331 RSL
-341 MNIDRYMK
+341 
-349 NLQTIG
+349 
-355 YDGPVS
+355 
-361 IEVFPKDYWE
+361 
-371 DDAEWIV
+371 
-378 SECYKTTKAFMEKNG
+378 
-393 FIDTVC
+393 

>member
-1 MQGISTVDCA
+1 MNNFDLYLNTHVFFGREAASNIPQNINCYGNRVLMVYGGGSIFKNGVYEEVTTILQNGGIEYIELGGIDPNPRIASVREGAKICKENNIDVVLAVGGGSTVDCA
-11 KAIAAAACYSG
+11 KAIAADACYSG

-44 TVAATGSEMDCGS
+44 TVAATGSEMDCGA

-133 GNIALDN
+133 GNVALDN

-171 VHQIEHMCE
+171 VHQIEHM
-180 NDDLQKREALLKE
+180 L
-193 VEFNCRI
+193 
-200 GQKIGAKALVI
+200 
-211 NMPKNSF
+211 
-218 ESGKPYEKE
+218 SGYYD
-227 PEQILSDSTAILNC
+227 ITHGVGLAILTPVWM
-241 LCELAQK
+241 E
-248 YGIGIGVEVIGSK
+248 
-261 RSSIRTV
+261 
-268 RQVNSLFKTV
+268 
-278 NYPNLGYVL
+278 YVL
-287 DPYNLFTYDKTL
+287 DESSVDKFAEYAKNVWDVDDNDKWNAAREGIRKTRECFTSWGMPTKLSELDIDDRYFGDMAQKAAVRGLDSAYKPLF
-299 TFDSILEA
+299 
-307 DPTRIFAAHIN
+307 
-318 QSEED
+318 EED
-323 LPIHLLCK
+323 IVNILK
-331 ENRSLCDRGV
+331 RSL
-341 MNIDRYMK
+341 
-349 NLQTIG
+349 
-355 YDGPVS
+355 
-361 IEVFPKDYWE
+361 
-371 DDAEWIV
+371 
-378 SECYKTTKAFMEKNG
+378 
-393 FIDTVC
+393 

>member
-1 MQGISTVDCA
+1 MNNFDLYLNTHVFFGREATSNIPQNINCYGNRVLMVYGGGSIFKNGVYEEVTTILQNGGIEYIELGGIDPNPRIASVREGAKICKENNIDVVLAVGGGSTVDCA

-44 TVAATGSEMDCGS
+44 TVAATGSEMDCGA

-171 VHQIEHMCE
+171 VHQIEHM
-180 NDDLQKREALLKE
+180 L
-193 VEFNCRI
+193 
-200 GQKIGAKALVI
+200 
-211 NMPKNSF
+211 
-218 ESGKPYEKE
+218 SGYYD
-227 PEQILSDSTAILNC
+227 ITHGVGLAILTPVWM
-241 LCELAQK
+241 E
-248 YGIGIGVEVIGSK
+248 
-261 RSSIRTV
+261 
-268 RQVNSLFKTV
+268 
-278 NYPNLGYVL
+278 YVL
-287 DPYNLFTYDKTL
+287 DESSVDKFAEYAKNVWDVDDNDKWNAAREGIRRTRECFTSWGMPTKLSELDIDDRYFRDMAQKAAVRGLDSAYKPLF
-299 TFDSILEA
+299 
-307 DPTRIFAAHIN
+307 
-318 QSEED
+318 EED
-323 LPIHLLCK
+323 IVNILK
-331 ENRSLCDRGV
+331 RSL
-341 MNIDRYMK
+341 
-349 NLQTIG
+349 
-355 YDGPVS
+355 
-361 IEVFPKDYWE
+361 
-371 DDAEWIV
+371 
-378 SECYKTTKAFMEKNG
+378 
-393 FIDTVC
+393 

>member
-1 MQGISTVDCA
+1 MNNFDLYLNTHVFFGREAASNIPQNINCYGNRVLMVYGGGSIFKNGVYEEVTTILQNGGIEYIELGGIDPNPRIASVREGAKICKENNIDVVLAVGGGSTVDCA

-44 TVAATGSEMDCGS
+44 TVAATGSEMDCGA

-133 GNIALDN
+133 GNVALDN

-171 VHQIEHMCE
+171 VHQIEHMLSGYY
-180 NDDLQKREALLKE
+180 DITHGVAL
-193 VEFNCRI
+193 
-200 GQKIGAKALVI
+200 
-211 NMPKNSF
+211 
-218 ESGKPYEKE
+218 
-227 PEQILSDSTAILNC
+227 AILTPVWM
-241 LCELAQK
+241 E
-248 YGIGIGVEVIGSK
+248 
-261 RSSIRTV
+261 
-268 RQVNSLFKTV
+268 
-278 NYPNLGYVL
+278 YVL
-287 DPYNLFTYDKTL
+287 DESSVDKFAEYAKNVWDVDDNDKWNAAREGIRKTRECFTSWGMPTKLSELDIDDRYFGDMAQKAAVRGLDSAYKPLF
-299 TFDSILEA
+299 
-307 DPTRIFAAHIN
+307 
-318 QSEED
+318 EED
-323 LPIHLLCK
+323 IVNILK
-331 ENRSLCDRGV
+331 RSL
-341 MNIDRYMK
+341 
-349 NLQTIG
+349 
-355 YDGPVS
+355 
-361 IEVFPKDYWE
+361 
-371 DDAEWIV
+371 
-378 SECYKTTKAFMEKNG
+378 
-393 FIDTVC
+393 

>member
-1 MQGISTVDCA
+1 MNNFDLYLNTHVFFGREAASNIPQNINCYGNRVLMVYGGGSIFKNGVYEEVTTILQNGGIEYIELGGIDPNPRIASVREGAKICKENNIDVVLAVGGGSTVDCA

-44 TVAATGSEMDCGS
+44 TVAATGSEMDCGA

-149 LMWASSWAINGL
+149 LMWTSSWAINGL

-171 VHQIEHMCE
+171 VHQIEHM
-180 NDDLQKREALLKE
+180 L
-193 VEFNCRI
+193 
-200 GQKIGAKALVI
+200 
-211 NMPKNSF
+211 
-218 ESGKPYEKE
+218 SGYYD
-227 PEQILSDSTAILNC
+227 ITHGVGLAILTPVWM
-241 LCELAQK
+241 E
-248 YGIGIGVEVIGSK
+248 
-261 RSSIRTV
+261 
-268 RQVNSLFKTV
+268 
-278 NYPNLGYVL
+278 YVL
-287 DPYNLFTYDKTL
+287 DESSVDKFAEYAKNVWDVDDNDKWNAAREGIRKTRECFTSWGMPTKLSELDIDDRYFRDMAQKAAVRGLDSAYKPLFERDIVN
-299 TFDSILEA
+299 IL
-307 DPTRIFAAHIN
+307 
-318 QSEED
+318 
-323 LPIHLLCK
+323 K
-331 ENRSLCDRGV
+331 RSL
-341 MNIDRYMK
+341 
-349 NLQTIG
+349 
-355 YDGPVS
+355 
-361 IEVFPKDYWE
+361 
-371 DDAEWIV
+371 
-378 SECYKTTKAFMEKNG
+378 
-393 FIDTVC
+393 

>member
-1 MQGISTVDCA
+1 MNNFDLYLNTHVFFGREAASNIPQNINCYGNRVLMVYGGGSIFKNGVYEEVTTILQNGGIEYIELGGIGPNPRIASVREGAKICKENNIDVVLAVGGGSTVDCA

-44 TVAATGSEMDCGS
+44 TVAATGSEMDCGA

-133 GNIALDN
+133 GNVALDN

-171 VHQIEHMCE
+171 VHQIEHM
-180 NDDLQKREALLKE
+180 L
-193 VEFNCRI
+193 
-200 GQKIGAKALVI
+200 
-211 NMPKNSF
+211 
-218 ESGKPYEKE
+218 SGYYD
-227 PEQILSDSTAILNC
+227 ITHGVGLAILTPVWM
-241 LCELAQK
+241 E
-248 YGIGIGVEVIGSK
+248 
-261 RSSIRTV
+261 
-268 RQVNSLFKTV
+268 
-278 NYPNLGYVL
+278 YVL
-287 DPYNLFTYDKTL
+287 DESSVDKFAEYAKNVWDVDDNDKWNAAREGIRKTRECFTSWGMPTKLSELDIDDRYFGDMAQKAAVRGLDSAYKPLF
-299 TFDSILEA
+299 
-307 DPTRIFAAHIN
+307 
-318 QSEED
+318 EED
-323 LPIHLLCK
+323 IVNILK
-331 ENRSLCDRGV
+331 RSL
-341 MNIDRYMK
+341 
-349 NLQTIG
+349 
-355 YDGPVS
+355 
-361 IEVFPKDYWE
+361 
-371 DDAEWIV
+371 
-378 SECYKTTKAFMEKNG
+378 
-393 FIDTVC
+393 

>member
-1 MQGISTVDCA
+1 MNNFDLYLNTHVFFGREAASNIPQNINCYGNRVLMVYGGGSIFKNGVYEEVTTILQNGGIEYIELGGIDPNPRIASVREGAKICKENNIDVVLAVGGGSTVDCA

-29 DKSKVTKA
+29 DKSEVTKA

-44 TVAATGSEMDCGS
+44 TVAATGSEMDCGA

-133 GNIALDN
+133 GNVALDN

-171 VHQIEHMCE
+171 VHQIEHM
-180 NDDLQKREALLKE
+180 L
-193 VEFNCRI
+193 
-200 GQKIGAKALVI
+200 
-211 NMPKNSF
+211 
-218 ESGKPYEKE
+218 SGYYD
-227 PEQILSDSTAILNC
+227 ITHGVGLAILTPVWM
-241 LCELAQK
+241 E
-248 YGIGIGVEVIGSK
+248 
-261 RSSIRTV
+261 
-268 RQVNSLFKTV
+268 
-278 NYPNLGYVL
+278 YVL
-287 DPYNLFTYDKTL
+287 DESSVDKFAEYAKNVWDVDDNDKWNAAREGIRKTRECFTSWGMPTKLSELDIDDRYFGDMAQKAAVRGLDSAYKPLF
-299 TFDSILEA
+299 
-307 DPTRIFAAHIN
+307 
-318 QSEED
+318 EED
-323 LPIHLLCK
+323 IVNILK
-331 ENRSLCDRGV
+331 RSL
-341 MNIDRYMK
+341 
-349 NLQTIG
+349 
-355 YDGPVS
+355 
-361 IEVFPKDYWE
+361 
-371 DDAEWIV
+371 
-378 SECYKTTKAFMEKNG
+378 
-393 FIDTVC
+393 

>member
-1 MQGISTVDCA
+1 MNNFDLYLNTHVFFGREAASNIPQNINCYGNRVLMVYGGGSIFKNGVYEEVTTILQNGGIEYIELGGIDPNPRIASVREGAKICKENNIDVVLAVGGGSTVDCA

-44 TVAATGSEMDCGS
+44 TVAATGSEMDCGA

-133 GNIALDN
+133 GTIALDN

-171 VHQIEHMCE
+171 VHQIEHM
-180 NDDLQKREALLKE
+180 L
-193 VEFNCRI
+193 
-200 GQKIGAKALVI
+200 
-211 NMPKNSF
+211 
-218 ESGKPYEKE
+218 SGYYD
-227 PEQILSDSTAILNC
+227 ITHGVGLAILTPVWM
-241 LCELAQK
+241 E
-248 YGIGIGVEVIGSK
+248 
-261 RSSIRTV
+261 
-268 RQVNSLFKTV
+268 
-278 NYPNLGYVL
+278 YVL
-287 DPYNLFTYDKTL
+287 DESSVDKFAEYAKNVWDVDDNDKWNAAREGIRKTRECFTSWGMPTKLSELDIDDRYFRDMAQKAAVRGLDSAYKPLFERDIVN
-299 TFDSILEA
+299 IL
-307 DPTRIFAAHIN
+307 
-318 QSEED
+318 
-323 LPIHLLCK
+323 K
-331 ENRSLCDRGV
+331 RSL
-341 MNIDRYMK
+341 
-349 NLQTIG
+349 
-355 YDGPVS
+355 
-361 IEVFPKDYWE
+361 
-371 DDAEWIV
+371 
-378 SECYKTTKAFMEKNG
+378 
-393 FIDTVC
+393 

>member
-1 MQGISTVDCA
+1 MNNFDLYLNTHVFFGREATSNIPQNINCYGNRVLMVYGGGSIFKNGVYEEVTTILQNGGIEYIELSGIDPNPRIASVREGAKICKENNIDVVLAVGGGSTVDCA

-44 TVAATGSEMDCGS
+44 TVAATGSEMDCGA

-171 VHQIEHMCE
+171 VHQIEHM
-180 NDDLQKREALLKE
+180 L
-193 VEFNCRI
+193 
-200 GQKIGAKALVI
+200 
-211 NMPKNSF
+211 
-218 ESGKPYEKE
+218 SGYYD
-227 PEQILSDSTAILNC
+227 ITHGVGLAILTPVWM
-241 LCELAQK
+241 E
-248 YGIGIGVEVIGSK
+248 
-261 RSSIRTV
+261 
-268 RQVNSLFKTV
+268 
-278 NYPNLGYVL
+278 YVL
-287 DPYNLFTYDKTL
+287 DESSVDKFAEYAKNVWDVDDNDKWNAAREGIRKTRECFTSWGMPTKLSELDIDDRYFRDMAQKAAVRGLDSAYKPLF
-299 TFDSILEA
+299 
-307 DPTRIFAAHIN
+307 
-318 QSEED
+318 EED
-323 LPIHLLCK
+323 IVNILK
-331 ENRSLCDRGV
+331 RSL
-341 MNIDRYMK
+341 
-349 NLQTIG
+349 
-355 YDGPVS
+355 
-361 IEVFPKDYWE
+361 
-371 DDAEWIV
+371 
-378 SECYKTTKAFMEKNG
+378 
-393 FIDTVC
+393 

>member
-1 MQGISTVDCA
+1 MNNFDLYLNTHVFFGREATSNIPQNINCYGNRVLMVYGGGSIFKNGVYEEVTTILQNGGIEYIELGGIDPNPRIASVREGAKICKENNIDVVLAVGGGSTVDCA

-44 TVAATGSEMDCGS
+44 TVAATGSEMDCGA

-171 VHQIEHMCE
+171 VHQIEHM
-180 NDDLQKREALLKE
+180 L
-193 VEFNCRI
+193 
-200 GQKIGAKALVI
+200 
-211 NMPKNSF
+211 
-218 ESGKPYEKE
+218 SGYYD
-227 PEQILSDSTAILNC
+227 ITHGVGLAILTPVWM
-241 LCELAQK
+241 E
-248 YGIGIGVEVIGSK
+248 
-261 RSSIRTV
+261 
-268 RQVNSLFKTV
+268 
-278 NYPNLGYVL
+278 YVL
-287 DPYNLFTYDKTL
+287 DESSVDKFAEYAKNVWDVDDNDKWNAAREGIRKTREGFTSWGMPTKLSELDIDDRYFRDMAQKAAVRGLDSAYKPLF
-299 TFDSILEA
+299 
-307 DPTRIFAAHIN
+307 
-318 QSEED
+318 EED
-323 LPIHLLCK
+323 IVNILK
-331 ENRSLCDRGV
+331 RSL
-341 MNIDRYMK
+341 
-349 NLQTIG
+349 
-355 YDGPVS
+355 
-361 IEVFPKDYWE
+361 
-371 DDAEWIV
+371 
-378 SECYKTTKAFMEKNG
+378 
-393 FIDTVC
+393 

>member
-1 MQGISTVDCA
+1 MNNFDLYLNTHVFFGREAASNIPQNINCYGNRVLMVYGGGSIFKNGVYEEVTTILQNGGIEYIELGGIDPNPRIASVREGAKICKENNIDVVLAVGGGSTVDCA

-44 TVAATGSEMDCGS
+44 TVAATGSEMDCGA

-78 CAFMDPTHTFTVPKK
+78 CSFMDPTHTFTVPKK

-133 GNIALDN
+133 GNVALDN

-171 VHQIEHMCE
+171 VHQIEHM
-180 NDDLQKREALLKE
+180 L
-193 VEFNCRI
+193 
-200 GQKIGAKALVI
+200 
-211 NMPKNSF
+211 
-218 ESGKPYEKE
+218 SGYYD
-227 PEQILSDSTAILNC
+227 ITHGVGLAILTPVWM
-241 LCELAQK
+241 E
-248 YGIGIGVEVIGSK
+248 
-261 RSSIRTV
+261 
-268 RQVNSLFKTV
+268 
-278 NYPNLGYVL
+278 YVL
-287 DPYNLFTYDKTL
+287 DESSVDKFAEYAKNVWDVDDNDKWNAAREGIRKTRECFTSWGMPTKLSELDIDDRYFGDMAQKAAVRGLDSAYKPLF
-299 TFDSILEA
+299 
-307 DPTRIFAAHIN
+307 
-318 QSEED
+318 EED
-323 LPIHLLCK
+323 IVNILK
-331 ENRSLCDRGV
+331 RSL
-341 MNIDRYMK
+341 
-349 NLQTIG
+349 
-355 YDGPVS
+355 
-361 IEVFPKDYWE
+361 
-371 DDAEWIV
+371 
-378 SECYKTTKAFMEKNG
+378 
-393 FIDTVC
+393 